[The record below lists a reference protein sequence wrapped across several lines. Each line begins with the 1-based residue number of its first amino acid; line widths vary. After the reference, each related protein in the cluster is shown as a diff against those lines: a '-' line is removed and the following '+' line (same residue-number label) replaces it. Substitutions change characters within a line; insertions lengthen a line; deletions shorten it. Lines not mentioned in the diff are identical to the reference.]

1 MVCANILPVQ
11 LHEWTKYQSRGKPC
25 KNLFKESAHQKSS
38 SYKGGGKTHS
48 VPPLLFSTQLTESNG
63 SANDTQQ
70 PFRSFLSAFE
80 QATVSTNQHNPTQK
94 PTRTPTPIHT
104 THVPAKVFVI
114 DDVRHTIARQRRR
127 RTTNDTQQRTS
138 DDERRR
144 TTTMTT
150 NDNDGHRH
158 CQLRSFLPHCPPP
171 TNSHNRTLRLCVR
184 GRSAVSARLYFTPQE
199 W

>member
-104 THVPAKVFVI
+104 THVPYNFFVI
-114 DDVRHTIARQRRR
+114 DGVRQSTAAT
-127 RTTNDTQQRTS
+127 TTNNERQQRTN

-144 TTTMTT
+144 TTTTTTNDKRQTT
-150 NDNDGHRH
+150 NDNDERRTTTTVTVNFAHSSLTAH
-158 CQLRSFLPHCPPP
+158 HQP
-171 TNSHNRTLRLCVR
+171 TPTIALCD
-184 GRSAVSARLYFTPQE
+184 SACVGVVQ
-199 W
+199 